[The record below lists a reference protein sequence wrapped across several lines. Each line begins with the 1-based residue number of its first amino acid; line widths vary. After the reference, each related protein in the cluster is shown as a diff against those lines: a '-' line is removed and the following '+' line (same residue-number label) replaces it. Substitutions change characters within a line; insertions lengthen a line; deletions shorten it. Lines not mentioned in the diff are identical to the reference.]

1 LKGRV
6 QAVEYIHTSEAA
18 AMLGCSDQTVRQLAR
33 AQVLDGMRL
42 TPNGY
47 MKIDRASVQAYL
59 QQRRVAG
66 LGHSK
71 SKVAKRRK

>member
-1 LKGRV
+1 M
-6 QAVEYIHTSEAA
+6 HTSEVAA
-18 AMLGCSDQTVRQLAR
+18 VLDCSDQTVRQLAR
-33 AQVLDGMRL
+33 AGILQGMRL

-66 LGHSK
+66 LGHK